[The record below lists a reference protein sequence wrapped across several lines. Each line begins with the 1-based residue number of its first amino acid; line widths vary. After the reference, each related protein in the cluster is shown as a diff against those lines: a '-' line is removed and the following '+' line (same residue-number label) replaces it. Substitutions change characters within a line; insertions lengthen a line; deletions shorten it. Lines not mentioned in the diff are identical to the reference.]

1 MLAPALVRVGEV
13 RMSKQ
18 GPCAVGNEGIE
29 MGTPRRHPVAQPPE
43 GEYEGAV
50 VRPTEGTAST
60 SQEIADVIAC

>member
-1 MLAPALVRVGEV
+1 
-13 RMSKQ
+13 MSKQ